1 MPYNWTLSELKP
13 EDWDFRGEK
22 LRDEDLWDCF
32 VYEYQREDTALRNAV
47 EKSRKNHPD
56 FARKFAAK
64 VDRTLWE
71 GLTQPIPPIAYDF
84 HPEWP
89 KVPFRRL
96 RRQTKPPANA
106 PNTFPPPAAF
116 YGVIHRPISDLQKIF
131 SDKEAPEKWAWTKI
145 STLFSHTDLSDLALF
160 EIPWH
165 LPDDTL
171 IKGFTEWLKDHRP
184 KGDPRDSRPRVTPT
198 PKPSG
203 RGSRK
208 TQLLASLKALGAY
221 RLLLAYKGNRFNAQ
235 DHTDAIKGLGKNF
248 ENDAA
253 WTRAN
258 TLAKQEIERVVKWG
272 KNKIDRDKLAGKT
285 LQAL

>member
-22 LRDEDLWDCF
+22 LRDGDLWDCF
-32 VYEYQREDTALRNAV
+32 VYEFQREDAALREAV
-47 EKSRKNHPD
+47 TKSRKNHPD
-56 FARKFAAK
+56 FEQKFAAK

-71 GLTQPIPPIAYDF
+71 CLTQPIPPIAYDF
-84 HPEWP
+84 NPEWP
-89 KVPFRRL
+89 KVPFRL
-96 RRQTKPPANA
+96 LKRQTKPTNA

-131 SDKEAPEKWAWTKI
+131 LDKEAPEKWARTKI

-165 LPDDTL
+165 WPDDTL

-184 KGDPRDSRPRVTPT
+184 KGDPKDSRPVVAQT
-198 PKPSG
+198 PKPAG
-203 RGSRK
+203 RASRK

-221 RLLLAYKGNRFNAQ
+221 RLLLAYKGKRLNAQ
-235 DHTDAIKGLGKNF
+235 FHPDAIKVLGKNF
-248 ENDAA
+248 EHDAA
-253 WTRAN
+253 WTD
-258 TLAKQEIERVVKWG
+258 AKNRVKEEIERVAKWG

-285 LQAL
+285 LMPS